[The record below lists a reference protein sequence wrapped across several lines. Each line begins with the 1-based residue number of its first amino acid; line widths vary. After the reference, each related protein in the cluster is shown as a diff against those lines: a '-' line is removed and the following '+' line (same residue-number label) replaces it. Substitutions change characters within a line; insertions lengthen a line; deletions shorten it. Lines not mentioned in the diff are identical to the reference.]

1 MRISSGLAQAPAA
14 VAGGPAAR
22 LQSQA
27 AALARA
33 RRSSLR
39 RQWLARS
46 PSWSRAS
53 LGISE
58 ECPDGSWEWL
68 SLARVPADDRG
79 LFSPPAFPGIR
90 SFSLFLAP
98 RPVGQ
103 WAGGSAYASSSI
115 WLTCFTWIG
124 RPRRRTPYERCIMQA
139 GHSVVRTVA
148 PVFPTL
154 SIFRSRTPAA
164 SVW

>member
-1 MRISSGLAQAPAA
+1 MLARRISSGLAQAPAA
-14 VAGGPAAR
+14 VAGAPSAR
-22 LQSQA
+22 LQSPA
-27 AALARA
+27 AALAGG

-39 RQWLARS
+39 HQCLARS
-46 PSWSRAS
+46 PSWSRTS

-90 SFSLFLAP
+90 SFPLFLVP

-103 WAGGSAYASSSI
+103 
-115 WLTCFTWIG
+115 
-124 RPRRRTPYERCIMQA
+124 
-139 GHSVVRTVA
+139 
-148 PVFPTL
+148 
-154 SIFRSRTPAA
+154 
-164 SVW
+164 